1 MLRVND
7 NINSDNI
14 NSDDRRWIFWDR
26 EESAMRIRLLLLS
39 LAMASFAWTASAQLA
54 PPNEKGVSMGHLH
67 LVVQDVDAAQKFWM
81 TFGGT
86 AAARG
91 AGIKFPGVIIL
102 LRKGDPTGP
111 AVGSVT
117 NHVGYVVPNVAAA
130 MAKWKAAGL
139 NTEPGRDDKQG
150 FVITP
155 DGLLR
160 IEILEEPTMKEP
172 LKFQHIHF
180 FIPAATAG
188 GPGGIHEIQA
198 WYAKVFGAVPGK
210 RGPNDSDDL
219 PGVNLTFS
227 ATDMPAVATKGR
239 ALDHIGFEIT
249 GLGALLCNKES
260 AEWSCFRPAVAL
272 KPADK
277 PGFNMYLT
285 DPWGTYIEL
294 TDGLRNM

>member
-1 MLRVND
+1 VAIAR
-7 NINSDNI
+7 
-14 NSDDRRWIFWDR
+14 FQF
-26 EESAMRIRLLLLS
+26 ESAFVKEGSMKVRLLLLCL
-39 LAMASFAWTASAQLA
+39 LAFSVSRAASAQLA
-54 PPNEKGVSMGHLH
+54 PPNERGVSMGHLH
-67 LVVQDVDAAQKFWM
+67 LVVQDVDAAKNFWM
-81 TFGGT
+81 TFGGI
-86 AAARG
+86 APARG

-117 NHVGYVVPNVAAA
+117 NHVGFVVPNVAAA
-130 MAKWKAAGL
+130 MAKWKGAGL
-139 NTEPGRDDKQG
+139 TTEAGRDDKQG

-160 IEILEEPTMKEP
+160 IEILEEPAMTGT

-180 FIPAATAG
+180 FVPASAAG
-188 GPGGIHEIQA
+188 GPGGIPEIQA

-227 ATDMPAVATKGR
+227 KTDMPVVATKGR
-239 ALDHIGFEIT
+239 ALDHIGFEVKD
-249 GLGALLCNKES
+249 LEAFCKKES
-260 AEWSCFRPAVAL
+260 AEGIVFDRPCA
-272 KPADK
+272 KPTDK

-294 TDGLRNM
+294 TEGLSNM